1 MRNFMAASN
10 HVSKL
15 DPNWIELW
23 NLDCR
28 AICPTIHSDSRIA
41 LIGMNILVACDSF
54 KDALPADA
62 VCRAIAAGLRKSHPG
77 AAITE
82 MPLSD
87 GGEGLLDVLGQ
98 ALKLGWIDIKACDP
112 LGRPVM
118 ARYGLSA
125 DGTTA
130 VVEMARASGLQLLTM
145 DERDP
150 LATSTY
156 GTGQLLADAR
166 ARGAKRALLAIGG
179 SATNDAGIGAA
190 AALGWSFLD
199 TNNQPVT
206 PDGGHLQDIVRLVSA
221 EPPFETM
228 DVLCDVT
235 NPLFGPT
242 GAAWIYGRQKGGSDT
257 VLAELDEGL
266 NHIADV
272 VKAQTG
278 RDVAQMPGAGAAG
291 GLGYG
296 AVAFLGAQLRRG
308 IEVVLDMTGFEAAA
322 AKADLIITGE
332 GHLDGQSAQGKLIQG
347 LCGRAQGKPVI
358 ALCGKLS
365 ASPEQVKA
373 IGLKIAYSINKEE
386 RPLAEM
392 LANTAINLEKTA
404 AELLL

>member
-1 MRNFMAASN
+1 
-10 HVSKL
+10 
-15 DPNWIELW
+15 
-23 NLDCR
+23 
-28 AICPTIHSDSRIA
+28 
-41 LIGMNILVACDSF
+41 MNILVACDSF

-98 ALKLGWIDIKACDP
+98 ALNLNWIEIKARDP
-112 LGRPVM
+112 LGRTVM

-130 VVEMARASGLQLLTM
+130 VVEMARASGLQLLTQE
-145 DERDP
+145 ERDP

-156 GTGQLLADAR
+156 GTGQLLSDAR

-179 SATNDAGIGAA
+179 SATNDAGVGAA

-199 TNNQPVT
+199 ANNQPVT
-206 PDGGHLQDIVRLVSA
+206 PDGGHLRDIVRLVSTD
-221 EPPFETM
+221 PPFEAM

-242 GAAWIYGRQKGGSDT
+242 GAAWVYGRQKGGSDA

-266 NHIADV
+266 KHIADV

-347 LCGRAQGKPVI
+347 LCGRAKGKPVI

-373 IGLKIAYSINKEE
+373 IGLKAAYSINKEE

-392 LANTAINLEKTA
+392 LANTAINLEQA
-404 AELLL
+404 AGELPL

>member
-1 MRNFMAASN
+1 
-10 HVSKL
+10 
-15 DPNWIELW
+15 
-23 NLDCR
+23 
-28 AICPTIHSDSRIA
+28 
-41 LIGMNILVACDSF
+41 MNILVACDSF

-62 VCRAIAAGLRKSHPG
+62 VCRAIAAGLKKSHPR
-77 AAITE
+77 AVITE

-98 ALKLGWIDIKACDP
+98 ALDLGWIDIKACDP

-130 VVEMARASGLQLLTM
+130 VVEMARASGLQLLTQE
-145 DERDP
+145 ERDP
-150 LATSTY
+150 RLTSTT

-179 SATNDAGIGAA
+179 SATNDAGLGAA

-199 TNNQPVT
+199 ANNQPVT

-221 EPPFETM
+221 EPPFERM

-242 GAAWIYGRQKGGSDT
+242 GAAWIYGRQKGGSDA

-266 NHIADV
+266 KHIADV

-278 RDVAQMPGAGAAG
+278 RDVAAMPGAGAAG

-347 LCGRAQGKPVI
+347 LCGRSRGKPVI

-373 IGLKIAYSINKEE
+373 IGLKAAYSINKEE
-386 RPLAEM
+386 RPLAQM

-404 AELLL
+404 EELPL